1 MKKNKL
7 RTKDLFF
14 VALYGVKARKG
25 RAALTSIG
33 IGIGIAAIVAVSG
46 IAASGSADLLST
58 LESLGTNL
66 VKASPQAGFFGTQEE
81 LPEGVIGMVERIG
94 PVEEVTSTTQTDLL
108 VRRSNFISEFEGGGI
123 STIVTSSELLNVIG
137 GNLLEGR
144 FITDG
149 LSDLPVTVLRSVTAK
164 RLGITNL
171 SQPSKILIDDEWF
184 GVIGI
189 IEELKIHPDLDR
201 SVFIGYG
208 AAKKLFDI
216 NEEPTT
222 IYLRANP
229 SFIEDVVEVIAP
241 SMNPENPD
249 QVEVSRPSDALEAQQ
264 AVEASFTNLL
274 LGLGS
279 VALLVGGVAIANVM
293 VMSVLERRMEIG
305 VRRSIGATRREIR
318 YQFLLESI
326 VLSGIGGLVGVMLGS
341 LITLAYTNYTNIVF
355 SIPVWQILGAVVL
368 ALLIGAISG
377 VYPAIKASKI
387 QPAEAV
393 RK

>member
-1 MKKNKL
+1 VKKNKL
-7 RTKDLFF
+7 KTRDLFF
-14 VALYGVKARKG
+14 VAVYGVKARKG

-46 IAASGSADLLST
+46 IAASGSAELLST

-137 GNLLEGR
+137 GNLSEGR

-149 LSDLPVTVLRSVTAK
+149 LSDLPVTVLGSVTAK

-171 SQPSKILIDDEWF
+171 SKPTKILIDDEWF

-189 IEELKIHPDLDR
+189 VEELKIHPDLDR

-229 SFIEDVVEVIAP
+229 TFIEDVVEVIAP

>member
-1 MKKNKL
+1 MNKNKL
-7 RTKDLFF
+7 RTRDLFF
-14 VALYGVKARKG
+14 VAVYGVKARKG

-137 GNLLEGR
+137 GKLSEGR

-149 LSDLPVTVLRSVTAK
+149 LSDLPVTVLGSVTAK

-171 SQPSKILIDDEWF
+171 SKPTKILIDDEWF

-189 IEELKIHPDLDR
+189 VEELKIHPDLDR

-229 SFIEDVVEVIAP
+229 TFIEDVVEVIAP

-326 VLSGIGGLVGVMLGS
+326 VLSGIGGLIGVMLGS

>member
-1 MKKNKL
+1 MSKNKL
-7 RTKDLFF
+7 RTRDLFF
-14 VALYGVKARKG
+14 VAVYGVKARKG

-137 GNLLEGR
+137 GKLSEGR

-149 LSDLPVTVLRSVTAK
+149 LADLPVTVLGSVTAK

-171 SQPSKILIDDEWF
+171 SKPTKILIDDEWF

-189 IEELKIHPDLDR
+189 VEELKIHPDLDR

-229 SFIEDVVEVIAP
+229 TFIEDVVEVIAP

-318 YQFLLESI
+318 YQFLLESV
-326 VLSGIGGLVGVMLGS
+326 VLSGIGGLVGVVLGS
-341 LITLAYTNYTNIVF
+341 LITLAHTNYTNIVF

>member
-1 MKKNKL
+1 MSKNKL
-7 RTKDLFF
+7 RTRDLFF
-14 VALYGVKARKG
+14 VAVYGVKARKG

-123 STIVTSSELLNVIG
+123 STIVSSSELLNVIG
-137 GNLLEGR
+137 GKLSEGR

-149 LSDLPVTVLRSVTAK
+149 LSDLPVTVLGSVTAK

-171 SQPSKILIDDEWF
+171 SKPTKILIDDEWF

-189 IEELKIHPDLDR
+189 VEELKIHPDLDR

-216 NEEPTT
+216 NKEPTT

-229 SFIEDVVEVIAP
+229 TFIEDVVEVIAP

-318 YQFLLESI
+318 YQFLLESV

-355 SIPVWQILGAVVL
+355 SIPVWQILGAVIL

>member
-1 MKKNKL
+1 MSKNKL
-7 RTKDLFF
+7 RTRDLFF
-14 VALYGVKARKG
+14 VAVYGVKARKG

-58 LESLGTNL
+58 LESLGTYL

-137 GNLLEGR
+137 GKLSEGR

-149 LSDLPVTVLRSVTAK
+149 LSDLPVTVLGNVTAK

-171 SQPSKILIDDEWF
+171 SKPTKILIDDEWF

-189 IEELKIHPDLDR
+189 VEELKIHPDLDR

-229 SFIEDVVEVIAP
+229 TFIEDVVEVIAP

>member
-137 GNLLEGR
+137 GNLSEGR

-149 LSDLPVTVLRSVTAK
+149 LSDLPVTVLGSVTAK

-229 SFIEDVVEVIAP
+229 TFIEDVVEVIAP

-387 QPAEAV
+387 QPAGAV

>member
-1 MKKNKL
+1 MSKNKL
-7 RTKDLFF
+7 RTRDLFF
-14 VALYGVKARKG
+14 VAVYGVKARKG

-123 STIVTSSELLNVIG
+123 STIITSSELLNVIG

-149 LSDLPVTVLRSVTAK
+149 LSDLPVTVLGSVTAK

-229 SFIEDVVEVIAP
+229 TFIEDVVEVIAP

-318 YQFLLESI
+318 YQFLLESV

>member
-1 MKKNKL
+1 MKKKRL
-7 RTKDLFF
+7 KTKDLFF
-14 VALYGVKARKG
+14 VALYGVRARKG
-25 RAALTSIG
+25 RATLTSIG

-46 IAASGSADLLST
+46 ISASGRADLLST

-81 LPEGVIGMVERIG
+81 LPKGVLGMVERIG
-94 PVEEVTSTTQTDLL
+94 PVQEVTSTTQTDLL
-108 VRRSNFISEFEGGGI
+108 VRRFEGGGI
-123 STIVTSSELLNVIG
+123 STIITSAELLDVIG
-137 GNLLEGR
+137 GDLADGR
-144 FITDG
+144 FIQDG
-149 LSDLPVTVLRSVTAK
+149 LSDIPVTVLGSVTAQ
-164 RLGITNL
+164 RLGINNL
-171 SQPSKILIDDEWF
+171 TKPTKILIENEWF
-184 GVIGI
+184 GVVGI
-189 IEELKIHPDLDR
+189 LEELKIHPDLDR

-208 AAKKLFDI
+208 VAKTLFDI

-229 SFIEDVVEVIAP
+229 TFIEDVVEVLAP

-249 QVEVSRPSDALEAQQ
+249 QVEVTRPSDALEAQQ
-264 AVEASFTNLL
+264 AAEEAFTNLL

-326 VLSGIGGLVGVMLGS
+326 VLSGIGGLVGVLLGTG
-341 LITLAYTNYTNIVF
+341 ITLGYTNYTNIVF
-355 SIPVWQILGAVVL
+355 SIPVWQIFGAVLL
-368 ALLIGAISG
+368 ALLIGAIAG
-377 VYPAIKASKI
+377 VYPAIKSSKI

>member
-1 MKKNKL
+1 MKRKKL
-7 RTKDLFF
+7 RTRDLFF
-14 VALYGVKARKG
+14 VALYGVRARKG
-25 RAALTSIG
+25 RATLTSIG

-46 IAASGSADLLST
+46 ISASGRADLLST

-66 VKASPQAGFFGTQEE
+66 VKASPQAGFFGTQED
-81 LPEGVIGMVERIG
+81 LPKGVLGMVERIG

-123 STIVTSSELLNVIG
+123 STIITSAELLDVIG
-137 GNLLEGR
+137 GNLVEGR
-144 FITDG
+144 FITPG
-149 LSDLPVTVLRSVTAK
+149 LSNIPVTVLGSVTAE

-171 SQPSKILIDDEWF
+171 STPTKILIDNEWF
-184 GVIGI
+184 G
-189 IEELKIHPDLDR
+189 
-201 SVFIGYG
+201 
-208 AAKKLFDI
+208 
-216 NEEPTT
+216 
-222 IYLRANP
+222 RANP
-229 SFIEDVVEVIAP
+229 TFIEDVVEVLAP

-249 QVEVSRPSDALEAQQ
+249 QVEVTRPSDALEAQQ
-264 AVEASFTNLL
+264 AAEEAFTNLL

-326 VLSGIGGLVGVMLGS
+326 VLSGIGGLVGVGLGTF
-341 LITLAYTNYTNIVF
+341 ITLAYTNYTDIVF
-355 SIPVWQILGAVVL
+355 SIPIWQILGAVFL

>member
-1 MKKNKL
+1 MSKNKL
-7 RTKDLFF
+7 RTRDLFF
-14 VALYGVKARKG
+14 VAVYGVKARKG

-137 GNLLEGR
+137 GKLSEGR

-149 LSDLPVTVLRSVTAK
+149 LSDLPVTVLGNVTAK

-229 SFIEDVVEVIAP
+229 TFIEDVVEVIAP

>member
-1 MKKNKL
+1 MKQRLKI
-7 RTKDLFF
+7 KDLFF
-14 VALYGVKARKG
+14 VALYGVRARRG

-33 IGIGIAAIVAVSG
+33 IGIGIAAIVAVTG
-46 IAASGSADLLST
+46 ISASGRADLLAT

-66 VKASPQAGFFGTQEE
+66 IKASPQAGFFGTQEK
-81 LPEGVIGMVERIG
+81 LPDGVVGMVERIG
-94 PVEEVTSTTQTDLL
+94 PVEEVTSTTQTDLI
-108 VRRSNFISEFEGGGI
+108 VRRSDFISEFEGGGI
-123 STIVTSSELLNVIG
+123 STIVTSPELLQVVG
-137 GNLLEGR
+137 GNLIEGR
-144 FITDG
+144 FIQDG
-149 LSDLPVTVLRSVTAK
+149 LSNIPVTVLGSVTAS
-164 RLGITNL
+164 RLGINTL
-171 SQPSKILIDDEWF
+171 DTPTKILIGNEWF
-184 GVIGI
+184 GVVGI
-189 IEELKIHPDLDR
+189 IDELKIHPDLDR

-208 AAKKLFDI
+208 VAKTLFDI
-216 NEEPTT
+216 DKEPTT
-222 IYLRANP
+222 IYVRANP
-229 SFIEDVVEVIAP
+229 TYIEDVVEVIAP

-249 QVEVSRPSDALEAQQ
+249 QVQVSRPSDALEAQ
-264 AVEASFTNLL
+264 EAADAAFTNLL

-326 VLSGIGGLVGVMLGS
+326 VLSGIGGLVGVVLGTG
-341 LITLAYTNYTNIVF
+341 ITLGYTNYTDIVF
-355 SIPVWQILGAVVL
+355 SIPVSQVLGAILL

>member
-1 MKKNKL
+1 MNKNKL
-7 RTKDLFF
+7 RTRDLFF
-14 VALYGVKARKG
+14 VAVYGVKARKG

-81 LPEGVIGMVERIG
+81 LPKGVIGMVERIG

-137 GNLLEGR
+137 GKLSEGR
-144 FITDG
+144 FITNG
-149 LSDLPVTVLRSVTAK
+149 LSDLPVTVLGSITAK

-171 SQPSKILIDDEWF
+171 SKPTKILIDDEWF

-189 IEELKIHPDLDR
+189 VEELKIHPDLDR

-229 SFIEDVVEVIAP
+229 TFIEDVVEVIAP

>member
-1 MKKNKL
+1 MKQRLKI
-7 RTKDLFF
+7 KDLFF
-14 VALYGVKARKG
+14 VALYGVRARRG

-33 IGIGIAAIVAVSG
+33 IGLGIAAIVAVTG
-46 IAASGSADLLST
+46 ISASGRADLLAT

-66 VKASPQAGFFGTQEE
+66 IKASPQAGFFGTQEK
-81 LPEGVIGMVERIG
+81 LPDGVVGMVERIG
-94 PVEEVTSTTQTDLL
+94 PVEEVTSTTQTDLI
-108 VRRSNFISEFEGGGI
+108 VRRSDFISEFEGGGI
-123 STIVTSSELLNVIG
+123 STIVTSPELLQVVG
-137 GNLLEGR
+137 GNLIEGR
-144 FITDG
+144 FIQDG
-149 LSDLPVTVLRSVTAK
+149 LSNIPVTVLGSVTAS
-164 RLGITNL
+164 RLGINTL
-171 SQPSKILIDDEWF
+171 ETPTKILIGNEWF
-184 GVIGI
+184 GVVGI
-189 IEELKIHPDLDR
+189 LDELKIHPDLDR

-208 AAKKLFDI
+208 VAKTLFDI
-216 NEEPTT
+216 DKEPTT
-222 IYLRANP
+222 IYVRANP
-229 SFIEDVVEVIAP
+229 TYIEDVVEVIAP

-249 QVEVSRPSDALEAQQ
+249 QVQVSRPSDALEAQ
-264 AVEASFTNLL
+264 EAADAAFTNLL

-326 VLSGIGGLVGVMLGS
+326 VLSGIGGLVGVVLGTGV
-341 LITLAYTNYTNIVF
+341 TLGYTNYTDIVF
-355 SIPVWQILGAVVL
+355 SIPVSQVLGAILL

>member
-1 MKKNKL
+1 MKKKL
-7 RTKDLFF
+7 KISDLFM
-14 VALYGVKARKG
+14 VAFYGVKARRG

-33 IGIGIAAIVAVSG
+33 IGIGIAAIVAVTG
-46 IAASGSADLLST
+46 ISASGRADLLAT

-66 VKASPQAGFFGTQEE
+66 IKASPQAGFFGTQEK
-81 LPEGVIGMVERIG
+81 LPEGVLGMVERIG
-94 PVEEVTSTTQTDLL
+94 PVQEVTSTTQTDLL
-108 VRRSNFISEFEGGGI
+108 VRRTDFISEFEGGGI
-123 STIVTSSELLNVIG
+123 STVVTSPELLNVVG
-137 GNLLEGR
+137 GKLSEGR
-144 FITDG
+144 FIKDG
-149 LSDLPVTVLRSVTAK
+149 LKDIPVTVLGSVTAT

-171 SQPSKILIDDEWF
+171 SAPTKILIENEWF

-189 IEELKIHPDLDR
+189 LEELKIHPDLDR

-208 AAKKLFDI
+208 VAKTLFNVD
-216 NEEPTT
+216 EEPTT
-222 IYLRANP
+222 IYVRSNP
-229 SFIEDVVEVIAP
+229 TYIEDVVEVLAP

-249 QVEVSRPSDALEAQQ
+249 QVSVSRPSDALEAQ
-264 AVEASFTNLL
+264 EAAEVAFTNLL

-305 VRRSIGATRREIR
+305 VRRSIGATRKEIR
-318 YQFLLESI
+318 YQFLLES
-326 VLSGIGGLVGVMLGS
+326 VLLSGVGGLVGVLLGAG
-341 LITLAYTNYTNIVF
+341 ITLGYTEYSNIVF
-355 SIPVWQILGAVVL
+355 SIPILQVLGAIIL
-368 ALLIGAISG
+368 ALLIGALSG

>member
-1 MKKNKL
+1 MSKNKL
-7 RTKDLFF
+7 RTRDLFF
-14 VALYGVKARKG
+14 VAVYGVKARKG

-137 GNLLEGR
+137 GKLSEGR
-144 FITDG
+144 FITEG
-149 LSDLPVTVLRSVTAK
+149 LADLPVTVLGSVTAK

-171 SQPSKILIDDEWF
+171 SKPTKILIDDEWF

-189 IEELKIHPDLDR
+189 VEELKIHPDLDR

-229 SFIEDVVEVIAP
+229 TFIEDVVEVIAP

>member
-1 MKKNKL
+1 VKKNKL
-7 RTKDLFF
+7 KTRDLFF
-14 VALYGVKARKG
+14 VAVYGVKARKG

-137 GNLLEGR
+137 GNLSEGR

-149 LSDLPVTVLRSVTAK
+149 LSDLPVTVLGSVTAK

-171 SQPSKILIDDEWF
+171 SKPTKILIDDEWF

-189 IEELKIHPDLDR
+189 VEELKIHPDLDR

-229 SFIEDVVEVIAP
+229 TFIEDVVEVIAP

>member
-1 MKKNKL
+1 VKKNKL
-7 RTKDLFF
+7 RTRDLFF
-14 VALYGVKARKG
+14 VAVYGVKARKG

-137 GNLLEGR
+137 GNLSEGR

-149 LSDLPVTVLRSVTAK
+149 LSDLPVTVLGSVTAK

-171 SQPSKILIDDEWF
+171 SKPTKILIDDEWF

-189 IEELKIHPDLDR
+189 VEELKIHPDLDR

-229 SFIEDVVEVIAP
+229 TFIEDVVEVIAP

-318 YQFLLESI
+318 YQFLLESV

>member
-1 MKKNKL
+1 MSKNKL
-7 RTKDLFF
+7 RTRDLFF
-14 VALYGVKARKG
+14 VAVYGVKARKG

-149 LSDLPVTVLRSVTAK
+149 LSDLPVTVLGSVTAK

-293 VMSVLERRMEIG
+293 VMSVLERRMELIRPSNEQSKG
-305 VRRSIGATRREIR
+305 FINKQEIR
-318 YQFLLESI
+318 TFRTINWLEKNWDNYEKKISMDQI
-326 VLSGIGGLVGVMLGS
+326 AIAVALEYTKFRFTDSWSKDCQKLNEWLSDFNSNDFMKL
-341 LITLAYTNYTNIVF
+341 T
-355 SIPVWQILGAVVL
+355 IP
-368 ALLIGAISG
+368 
-377 VYPAIKASKI
+377 K
-387 QPAEAV
+387 EAG
-393 RK
+393 